1 MIVIVDNFDSFTF
14 NIVHAYQQ
22 LGAEVKVLRNYVH
35 LDEIRRLNP
44 DLVVLGPGPGKPSNT
59 GVCKQVLLSLAQE
72 GIAIF
77 GICLGHQ
84 LIGEFFGA
92 QVVPASEIMHGKQS
106 KILHK
111 NRGVFEGLPQE
122 FLATR
127 YHSLLVEN
135 DLPDELELTAWS
147 DAQEVMG
154 VMHRT
159 LPIEGVQFHPESIVS
174 EQGLRV
180 LQNSV
185 FLYYNLKSEPR

>member
-1 MIVIVDNFDSFTF
+1 MIVIIDNFDSFTF

-35 LDEIRRLNP
+35 LDEIRRLSP
-44 DLVVLGPGPGKPSNT
+44 DLVVFGPGPGKPSDT

-72 GIAIF
+72 RIAIF

-92 QVVPASEIMHGKQS
+92 QVMRASKIMHGKRS

-111 NRGVFEGLPQE
+111 NRGVFEALPQA

-127 YHSLLVEN
+127 YHSLIVEQ

-147 DAQEVMG
+147 DEQEVMG
-154 VMHRT
+154 LMHRT
-159 LPIEGVQFHPESIVS
+159 LPIQGVQFHPESIVS

-185 FLYYNLKSEPR
+185 RFTRE